1 MDTTLGQPIRQRD
14 SLDQLKGK
22 AQYLDDMPRDGVWVG
37 GTVRT
42 RSPHGRLVRLEYDA
56 TFEWSRVVVVTAQDL
71 PGANALSPTAAD
83 QPVLVAT
90 IFRHCDEPVALIAAP
105 DPATLHQA
113 LAAVRLVTE
122 PWPPVLDMQAA
133 LAGEGPLYGTDNLLH
148 DLTITRGDV
157 ALAMRRAAMVIERTY
172 TTGAQEHVYLEPQGM
187 QAVWDERPG
196 HRVRVDAVSLLRG
209 RRPGVCVWAV
219 AGQIRV
225 QQCVTGGAFGGKEE
239 YPTLLAVHAALL
251 ARQAGRPVRMVY
263 GRQEDMRCTTK
274 RHPARVRHRTAFTAD
289 GQLLGMDID
298 VVLDGG
304 AYTTLS
310 DLVLLRAALHA
321 DGPYQCEHLTIRA
334 RAVATN
340 HPPRGAFRG
349 FGAPQTLFAVEAHWD
364 YCAARLGIDAVELR
378 RKNLLAPGG
387 IMATGQ
393 RLGTDVTIAE
403 VLQRAITASQFTAR
417 RATFAQWNRDAALR
431 SDATSAIRRGIGLAV
446 FMHGAGFTGNGE
458 ASLQSEV
465 TLRGNP
471 DGTVSVLTSQC
482 EFGQGT
488 QTILA
493 QAAAAGLGVPVE
505 WVITARPDTAVVPN
519 SGPTVASRT
528 AMIVAGLVLT
538 AGQRLRHFVEQR
550 AGGPCADAQTWRDA
564 MVCLATEQP
573 LTVSLR
579 YQTPTG
585 VHWDATTCQGDAY
598 PTYAWGCCVVALEV
612 DTLTGAVTVLDVTVV
627 QDAGQLINPLLAT
640 GQVTGGVAQG
650 LGWVLSEQVAWD
662 NGAMHNASL
671 TDYRIPTALDVPPIQ
686 AIFLAHPYAGAP
698 HGAKG
703 LGELPFEGPAP
714 AVVNALAHALGVH
727 VTHVPVTPEDLLA
740 AWRGQRSRL
749 LAL

>member
-1 MDTTLGQPIRQRD
+1 MDSPLGHPIPQRD
-14 SLDQLKGK
+14 SLTQLTG
-22 AQYLDDMPRDGVWVG
+22 AAHYLDDLPREGVWVG

-42 RSPHGRLVRLEYDA
+42 RSPHGRLVRIAYDMA
-56 TFEWSRVVVVTAQDL
+56 FDWSRVVVVTAQDL
-71 PGANALSPTAAD
+71 PGANALSPTATD

-90 IFRHCDEPVALIAAP
+90 IFRHCDEPVALVAAP
-105 DPATLHQA
+105 DPATLQEA
-113 LAAVRLVTE
+113 LDAMRLVTE
-122 PWPPVLDMQAA
+122 PWPPVLDLDAA
-133 LAGEGPLYGTDNLLH
+133 LAGEGLVYGTDNLLR

-157 ALAMRRAAMVIERTY
+157 ALAMRMAAMVIEH

-187 QAVWDERPG
+187 QAVWDGDQVTVCGSMQCPYY
-196 HRVRVDAVSLLRG
+196 VVDGLAHVFGLS
-209 RRPGVCVWAV
+209 PA
-219 AGQIRV
+219 QIRV

-239 YPTLLAVHAALL
+239 YPTLLAVHTALL

-263 GRQEDMRCTTK
+263 RRQEDMRCTTK

-298 VVLDGG
+298 VLLDGG

-321 DGPYQCEHLTIRA
+321 TGPYQCEHLTIRA

-364 YCAARLGIDAVELR
+364 YCAARLGLEAVELR

-387 IMATGQ
+387 TMPTGQ
-393 RLGTDVTIAE
+393 RLGADATVAE
-403 VLQRAITASQFTAR
+403 VVQRALTASHYTERWA
-417 RATFAQWNRDAALR
+417 AFAQWNRDAAQRVDTTRAL
-431 SDATSAIRRGIGLAV
+431 RRGIGLAV
-446 FMHGAGFTGNGE
+446 FMHGSGFSGNGE
-458 ASLQSEV
+458 AFLQSEV
-465 TLRGNP
+465 TLRGDP
-471 DGTVSVLTSQC
+471 DGTVSVLTAQC
-482 EFGQGT
+482 DFGQGT

-505 WVITARPDTAVVPN
+505 RVSIVPPDTAVVPN

-528 AMIVAGLVLT
+528 AMIVGGLVLT
-538 AGQRLRHFVEQR
+538 AGQRLRQLVEQR
-550 AGGPCADAQTWRDA
+550 AGEPCADAQAWRA
-564 MVCLATEQP
+564 TMVRPATEQP

-579 YQTPTG
+579 YQTPPG
-585 VHWDATTCQGDAY
+585 VRWDVTTCQGDAY
-598 PTYAWGCCVVALEV
+598 PTYAWGCWVVALEV
-612 DTLTGAVTVLDVTVV
+612 DTLTGAVTVLDVTAAH
-627 QDAGQLINPLLAT
+627 DAGRIINPLLAT

-650 LGWVLSEQVAWD
+650 LGWALSEQVVWD
-662 NGAMHNASL
+662 HGTMHNASL
-671 TDYRIPTALDVPPIQ
+671 MDYKIPTALDVPPIQ
-686 AIFLAHPYAGAP
+686 ALFLEHPYPGAP

-703 LGELPFEGPAP
+703 LGELPCEGPAP

-727 VTHVPVTPEDLLA
+727 VTHIPVTPEDLLA
-740 AWRGQRSRL
+740 TWRDQRSRL
-749 LAL
+749 PAL